1 MKFMSLALETA
12 KKSGEDLPVAAVI
25 VKNGEVISCAHNL
38 KEAKNN
44 SLLHAEMV
52 AINEAHKKLNSK
64 ILEGCEIYVT
74 LEPCPMC
81 MWAIIN
87 SRIGKLYF
95 GAYDFKYGAGG
106 STIDLKKL
114 SGSKIEIQGGVMEA
128 ECETL
133 IKEYFKGLR
142 DEK

>member
-12 KKSGEDLPVAAVI
+12 KKSGIDLPIGAVV
-25 VKNGEVISCAHNL
+25 VKDDEVIAFSYNQ
-38 KEAKNN
+38 KEEKNN
-44 SLLHAEMV
+44 SLLHAEIV
-52 AINEAHKKLNSK
+52 AIEEAHKKLNSK

-87 SRIGKLYF
+87 ARIEKLYF

-106 STIDLKKL
+106 SVLDLKKL
-114 SGSKIEIQGGVMEA
+114 ANSKIEIKGGIMET
-128 ECETL
+128 ECEAL
-133 IKEYFKGLR
+133 IKGYFKGLR

>member
-1 MKFMSLALETA
+1 MKFMNLALEIA
-12 KKSGEDLPVAAVI
+12 KKSDIDLPIGVVI
-25 VKNGEVISCAHNL
+25 VKNGEIVATAHNL
-38 KEAKNN
+38 KEKESN
-44 SLLHAEMV
+44 STLHAELV

-64 ILEGCEIYVT
+64 ILDGCEIYVT

-87 SRIGKLYF
+87 ARIEKLYF

-106 STIDLKKL
+106 SVLDLKKIAN
-114 SGSKIEIQGGVMEA
+114 SKIEIKGGILEE
-128 ECETL
+128 ECESL
-133 IKEYFKGLR
+133 IKSYFKGLR

>member
-1 MKFMSLALETA
+1 MNFMSLALETA
-12 KKSGEDLPVAAVI
+12 KKSGEDLPIGAVI

-44 SLLHAEMV
+44 PLLHAEMV

-87 SRIGKLYF
+87 ARVDKLYF
-95 GAYDFKYGAGG
+95 GAYDYKYGAGG
-106 STIDLKKL
+106 SVLDFKKL
-114 SGSKIEIQGGVMEA
+114 ANSKIEIKGGIMEA

-133 IKEYFKGLR
+133 IKNYFKGLR
-142 DEK
+142 V